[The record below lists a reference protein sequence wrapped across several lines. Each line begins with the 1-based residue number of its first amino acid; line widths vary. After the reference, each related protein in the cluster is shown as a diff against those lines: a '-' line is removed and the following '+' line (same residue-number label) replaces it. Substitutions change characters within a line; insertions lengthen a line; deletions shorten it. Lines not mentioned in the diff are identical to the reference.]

1 VDLGKSLFHHNSPG
15 IRARE
20 LFKPSKD
27 MESLV
32 VSIFKKWEG
41 LDVNFTVGDVMIRAG
56 LGFLDGVIRL

>member
-1 VDLGKSLFHHNSPG
+1 
-15 IRARE
+15 
-20 LFKPSKD
+20 

-41 LDVNFTVGDVMIRAG
+41 LDVNFTVGDVTIRAG